1 MIKAW
6 ILQNYSIVKTSI
18 FFKSGADKMSSTI
31 PYKKN
36 GLPQILL
43 KFHDTLIQDF
53 VKYYESDKHIRK
65 EVKKAHKALKQA
77 LKIAR
82 KKKINPGIKIGEA
95 RDIFESLRQEMDFTT
110 QALTVTTN
118 NLQDALIKIQV
129 ERIEEPL
136 AVINEARD
144 FFREKQ
150 IDKGIGVLK
159 ESEARIRKKVL
170 VKSRSA
176 LFGGISNE
184 VTQLRDQF
192 EEYKNH
198 KKNRKKDKKKNHQ
211 DAYRDDHHAI
221 YQGDLEIELEPS
233 GGY

>member
-1 MIKAW
+1 
-6 ILQNYSIVKTSI
+6 
-18 FFKSGADKMSSTI
+18 MSSTI

-36 GLPQILL
+36 GLPQTLL
-43 KFHDTLIQDF
+43 KFHDTLLKDF
-53 VKYYESDKHIRK
+53 IKHYEKDKHIRN
-65 EVKKAHKALKQA
+65 EVKKAHKAVKQA
-77 LKIAR
+77 LKIAK

-136 AVINEARD
+136 AAINEARD
-144 FFREKQ
+144 FFREKK
-150 IDKGIGVLK
+150 IDKGIEVLK
-159 ESEARIRKKVL
+159 QSEGEIRKKVL
-170 VKSRSA
+170 VKTRTA
-176 LFGGISNE
+176 MLGGTSNE

-198 KKNRKKDKKKNHQ
+198 KKNSKKDKKKNHR
-211 DAYRDDHHAI
+211 DAYREDHHAI
-221 YQGDLEIELEPS
+221 HQGDLEIELETS